1 VRDDVADGVTL
12 TGVPAG
18 VKSARLLRDGTPL
31 DMRRR
36 GDKTV
41 ILIPADVRD
50 PFDTVV
56 ELR

>member
-1 VRDDVADGVTL
+1 
-12 TGVPAG
+12 
-18 VKSARLLRDGTPL
+18 L